1 MMQTAALFG
10 SDYPALGDV
19 GVVTLAESTAAA
31 ISRGRFPKGYPHVDP
46 NEDAVALAVSDDA
59 RLLAV
64 ADGHNGFEAAK
75 AAIEA
80 VLEVAGTLVVDADL
94 GSALQSASSAIALAV
109 QDLAPP
115 RSESRSA
122 LSLALISDGILHTAT
137 AGDTV
142 VVVIRDG
149 HVRVFG
155 GSEPFLGPDLD
166 TEPPVSSLALEPGD
180 LVVVASDGLPDFLGR
195 GWPARLAGLASE
207 SAEVFVRAAV
217 AAAFAGGAGDNVAVA
232 ATLLLPLAGEVAP
245 GLWPTSLG

>member
-10 SDYPALGDV
+10 SDYPTLGDV

-80 VLEVAGTLVVDADL
+80 ILEAAGTLVVDADL
-94 GSALQSASSAIALAV
+94 ASAMQAASSAISVVVA
-109 QDLAPP
+109 DLAPP

-122 LSLALISDGILHTAT
+122 LSLALIHDGFLHIAT

-142 VVVIRDG
+142 VVV
-149 HVRVFG
+149 G
-155 GSEPFLGPDLD
+155 GTAPFLGPDLD
-166 TEPPVSSLALEPGD
+166 TEPVVAGLALEPGD

-195 GWPARLAGLASE
+195 DWPDRLAGLASE
-207 SAEVFVRAAV
+207 NAESFVRAAV
-217 AAAFAGGAGDNVAVA
+217 AAAFAGGAGDNIAVA
-232 ATLLLPLAGEVAP
+232 ATFFLPLAGEVP
-245 GLWPTSLG
+245 GPGSSFP